1 VANEAAGAGPRV
13 TPQRTDHPNGPSGD
27 LRKEHSMLTELDA
40 ANALH
45 TLSDLQACAAQSTY
59 RTVGTRI
66 AHATKAAIATFFKEV
81 RRRC

>member
-13 TPQRTDHPNGPSGD
+13 TPQGTGHPNGPSDD
-27 LRKEHSMLTELDA
+27 LRKEDSMLTELDA
-40 ANALH
+40 ANALR
-45 TLSDLQACAAQSTY
+45 TLSDLQACATQSTH

-66 AHATKAAIATFFKEV
+66 THATKAAIATFLKEV

>member
-1 VANEAAGAGPRV
+1 
-13 TPQRTDHPNGPSGD
+13 
-27 LRKEHSMLTELDA
+27 MLTELDA